1 MGGMSVGGAWGA
13 SRRNDWGPGVGVAQH
28 ALGGAVHT
36 GSAQQ
41 GQVAHGGHTEEGVGA
56 LKYTWCRVR
65 PSRIGGASPGS
76 NRRGWDSKQMR
87 HGESEPF
94 KAQDAAWSAQLHFQ
108 GNQSHSKLRKRHRSS
123 EDLEGQ
129 HGEGTELQWGAEGKG
144 SQCGGGARAMME
156 ND

>member
-13 SRRNDWGPGVGVAQH
+13 SRRNDSGPGVGAAQH

-41 GQVAHGGHTEEGVGA
+41 GQVAHGGHTEEGFGA

-65 PSRIGGASPGS
+65 PSRIGGESPGS
-76 NRRGWDSKQMR
+76 NRQGWDSKQMR
-87 HGESEPF
+87 H
-94 KAQDAAWSAQLHFQ
+94 AQLHFQ

-156 ND
+156 DD